1 MLLIVYLAYFY
12 SGIMTCDIVRVLNS
26 EFSLSAVI
34 TLSCAR
40 EILKFLV
47 IHFNFVVLMCKHI
60 LVVLIN

>member
-12 SGIMTCDIVRVLNS
+12 LGIMTCDIVRDLNS

-34 TLSCAR
+34 ILSCAR

-47 IHFNFVVLMCKHI
+47 IHFNFVVLMSKHI